1 MSLMQTADHGMQNPH
16 NPIWRSN
23 VVIVGAGMS
32 GILGAF
38 LIKKRHPLAN
48 VVVVERSGQ
57 AGGPF
62 RGIDLPGFGY
72 CDRAMRLIYET
83 GISELDAIL
92 HGILPENEWHVMPD
106 NVKDVAGIYWRGE
119 LQTHSSYLDLRR
131 LPRSVY
137 RQCEREILQCAGNGK
152 HVSPAANAALYLKR
166 RFGPTTA
173 SFLASVLQKFY
184 GLSASALHE
193 SATCQPAMNRVV
205 LYDEDQ
211 MRLVL
216 QDEKLR
222 AVIAWPDQ
230 LTFPLKRQTPQSG
243 LYPRRFGMTRVI
255 DAAVTQLVQMGVH
268 FLFNRRVASLEIN
281 GNNVCAVNL
290 DDGTVIH
297 APALLINA
305 NGLHASLGM
314 LQGPGLSPSAEA
326 AQPRCWMV
334 FLRTLERPS
343 MGGLYYLWCFDETF
357 HTFRVTNYANYCPDA
372 RTGEGY
378 PLCVELWSADPRPQ
392 QAVARAI
399 EELRRMN
406 VIGQQPITAHAA
418 VQGANLHALCTLD
431 YIERLRAVR
440 EEVQQRS
447 PSNML
452 TVGPFVQ
459 EGSMLLYDV
468 ARTMHAMLAER
479 MVSVST
485 PMPAPMD
492 AAA

>member
-1 MSLMQTADHGMQNPH
+1 MQNRH
-16 NPIWRSN
+16 SPIWRRAQALGRSN

-32 GILGAF
+32 GILAAF
-38 LIKKRHPLAN
+38 LVKKQHPLTN
-48 VVVVERSGQ
+48 VLVIERSGQ
-57 AGGPF
+57 AGGHF

-72 CDRAMRLIYET
+72 CDRAMRLLYET

-92 HGILPENEWHVMPD
+92 HGILPENEWHVLPD
-106 NVKDVAGIYWRGE
+106 NVKDIVGIYWRGE
-119 LQTHSSYLDLRR
+119 LQTHSAYLDLRR
-131 LPRSVY
+131 LPQSVY
-137 RQCEREILQCAGNGK
+137 CQCEREILQCAGNGK
-152 HVSPAANAALYLKR
+152 LVSPAANAAQYLTG

-184 GLSASALHE
+184 GVSASALHE
-193 SATCQPAMNRVV
+193 SATCQPAMNRVI
-205 LYDEDQ
+205 LYDKDQ
-211 MRLVL
+211 MRFVL
-216 QDEKLR
+216 HDEKLR

-230 LTFPLKRQTPQSG
+230 LTFPLKRQAPQSG

-255 DAAVTQLVQMGVH
+255 DAAVTKLMQMGVH
-268 FLFNRRVASLEIN
+268 FLFNRRVASLEIS
-281 GNNVCAVNL
+281 GDNVSAVNL

-314 LQGPGLSPSAEA
+314 LHDPGSSPSAEPPP
-326 AQPRCWMV
+326 PRCWMV
-334 FLRTLERPS
+334 FLRTLEPPN
-343 MGGLYYLWCFDETF
+343 MGRLYHLWCFDETLQ
-357 HTFRVTNYANYCPDA
+357 TFRVTNYANYCPDA
-372 RTGEGY
+372 RTVEGY
-378 PLCVELWSADPRPQ
+378 PLCVELWSDDPRPS

-406 VIGQQPITAHAA
+406 VIGQKYITAHAA
-418 VQGANLHALCTLD
+418 VQGPNLHALCTLD

-459 EGSMLLYDV
+459 EGSMLLFDV
-468 ARTMHAMLAER
+468 ARTMHAMLTER

-485 PMPAPMD
+485 SMPAPMD